1 MCRLLARMVVFL
13 GLVVVTVMALRLM
26 AVSLVIMTLMIMCS
40 VVMPFMVMALGLVVV
55 ALMVV
60 YGSRFGTLR
69 IVVSIA
75 GTAVALTGRPC
86 RAAQHNQKQFCS
98 HIGLFYRFFRPNAV
112 KVSQNRCN
120 RVANSTCGNDL
131 DGRRNG
137 NRKKTIRLSAG
148 RSPPD
153 VKRYV

>member
-40 VVMPFMVMALGLVVV
+40 VVMAFMVMALGL
-55 ALMVV
+55 MVV
-60 YGSRFGTLR
+60 YGSRVGTLR
-69 IVVSIA
+69 IVVSLT

-120 RVANSTCGNDL
+120 RVANSTYGNDL

-148 RSPPD
+148 RSPPT
-153 VKRYV
+153 

>member
-40 VVMPFMVMALGLVVV
+40 VVMPFMVMALGL
-55 ALMVV
+55 MVV

-69 IVVSIA
+69 IVVSIS

-131 DGRRNG
+131 DGRSNG

>member
-40 VVMPFMVMALGLVVV
+40 VVMAFMVMALG
-55 ALMVV
+55 LMVV

-137 NRKKTIRLSAG
+137 NRKEMIRLSAG
-148 RSPPD
+148 RSPPPT
-153 VKRYV
+153 

>member
-40 VVMPFMVMALGLVVV
+40 VVMAFMVMALG
-55 ALMVV
+55 LMVV

-120 RVANSTCGNDL
+120 RVANSTYGNDL
-131 DGRRNG
+131 DGRSNG
-137 NRKKTIRLSAG
+137 NRKEMIRLSAG

>member
-40 VVMPFMVMALGLVVV
+40 VVMAFMVMALG
-55 ALMVV
+55 LMVV

-137 NRKKTIRLSAG
+137 NRKEMIRLSAG

>member
-40 VVMPFMVMALGLVVV
+40 VVMAFMVMALG
-55 ALMVV
+55 LMVV

-69 IVVSIA
+69 IVVSLT

-120 RVANSTCGNDL
+120 RVANSTYGNDL

-137 NRKKTIRLSAG
+137 NRKETIRLSAG
-148 RSPPD
+148 RSPPT
-153 VKRYV
+153 

>member
-40 VVMPFMVMALGLVVV
+40 VVMAFMVMALG
-55 ALMVV
+55 LMVV

-69 IVVSIA
+69 IVVSIS

-120 RVANSTCGNDL
+120 RVANSTYGNDL
-131 DGRRNG
+131 DGRSNG

>member
-40 VVMPFMVMALGLVVV
+40 VVMAFMVMALG
-55 ALMVV
+55 LMVV

-69 IVVSIA
+69 IVVSLT

-120 RVANSTCGNDL
+120 RVANSTYGNDL

-137 NRKKTIRLSAG
+137 NRKETIRLSAG

>member
-40 VVMPFMVMALGLVVV
+40 VVMAFMVMALG
-55 ALMVV
+55 LMVV

-120 RVANSTCGNDL
+120 RVANSTYGNDL
-131 DGRRNG
+131 DGRRNDT
-137 NRKKTIRLSAG
+137 RKDMIRLSAG
-148 RSPPD
+148 RSPPPD

>member
-40 VVMPFMVMALGLVVV
+40 VVMAFMVMALG
-55 ALMVV
+55 LMVV

-69 IVVSIA
+69 IVVSIV

-137 NRKKTIRLSAG
+137 NRKEMIRLSAG

>member
-40 VVMPFMVMALGLVVV
+40 VVMAFMVMALG
-55 ALMVV
+55 LMVV

-137 NRKKTIRLSAG
+137 NRKEMIRLSAG
-148 RSPPD
+148 RSPPT
-153 VKRYV
+153 